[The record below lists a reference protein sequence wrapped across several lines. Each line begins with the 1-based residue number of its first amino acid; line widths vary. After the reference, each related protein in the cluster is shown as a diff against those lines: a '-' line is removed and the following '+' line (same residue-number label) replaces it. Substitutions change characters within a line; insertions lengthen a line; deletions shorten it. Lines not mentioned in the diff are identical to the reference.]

1 MTTLGR
7 YEILDKLGSGSM
19 GTVYRARDTILDRE
33 LALKT
38 IRTEGQV
45 HPELR
50 ERFYRE
56 ARACARLQHPSIV
69 VVYDLG
75 EIDRVAYIA
84 MELLSG
90 LDFRKLIDQR
100 TEMPVPA
107 KLGAMAQIC
116 EALAYAHRNHVV
128 HRDIKPSNLFLIGKT
143 HAKVLDFGIA
153 RMPSSQLTMQGAIL
167 GTPNYMAPEQI
178 LGNAVDARADLFS
191 AALVFFELLVYAH
204 PFQGDNIPRRI
215 VEDDPDPLSAHQR
228 NLPVLLERIFAR
240 ALAKDPDRRYATGD
254 DFAADLRALNEVLL
268 QNSSPTF
275 SRVQLPSEREVGA
288 PAEMVVPPGAD
299 PEEWC
304 LAELMRLIPEF
315 EAAMAG
321 GDRELARQIL
331 VRLEAIGSADPR
343 CANAVR
349 LCRGRLA
356 EEDSPAT
363 SQAER
368 SGSAAW
374 EDPGTGLKMCEYCG
388 ASNRSMAVYCI
399 QCGARLPGAAPPRGG
414 TAPTRTEAAESP
426 AQTDILATVIYG
438 REPETPLATDVSEAS
453 PATAAA
459 STSATS
465 APAPTPPDRPTS
477 VPVEQRPGE
486 WWRQSLNA
494 ARRRQWILWLAAGVV
509 GMVLIALIARPSP
522 PIPVLP
528 PAATAL
534 VAPQR
539 AFIYQTPSRGAKAT
553 AVMKGQRIHVLEL
566 PLASDQLW
574 VRVQLVR
581 GNKAIRP
588 GYMRCSDLSGWDG
601 VDLDSKLALNLL
613 FRQTGSDG
621 QTQADLVEL
630 QRLVARYPNSGI
642 SRAAELEMARLE
654 LTSVRSMKADSQA
667 PEAWQGHLES
677 ARAHLEA
684 ASGDATL
691 ASRVAEAQSQIAE
704 LTAEVTPPPETDPA
718 AHKEDPTV
726 SRQKRIDKLLSA
738 AEDAWTGRHLDEAE
752 KDADQV
758 LKLQPGNQRAADLL
772 QKIDA
777 RRKLDEKFK

>member
-7 YEILDKLGSGSM
+7 YEILDKLGTGSM

-100 TEMPVPA
+100 TEMPVTA

-116 EALAYAHRNHVV
+116 EALAYAHRHHVV

-178 LGNAVDARADLFS
+178 LGNAVDGRADLFS

-215 VEDDPDPLSAHQR
+215 VEDNPDPLSAHQR

-240 ALAKDPDRRYATGD
+240 ALSKDPDRRYATGD

-275 SRVQLPSEREVGA
+275 SRVQLPSERELGA
-288 PAEMVVPPGAD
+288 APETVAPPGPD
-299 PEEWC
+299 PEEC

-349 LCRGRLA
+349 LCRARLA
-356 EEDSPAT
+356 EEESPAR
-363 SQAER
+363 SRAER
-368 SGSAAW
+368 SASDAL
-374 EDPGTGLKMCEYCG
+374 EDTGTGPKTCEYCG
-388 ASNRSMAVYCI
+388 AGNRGMAVYCI
-399 QCGARLPGAAPPRGG
+399 QCGARLPAAAPSRGG
-414 TAPTRTEAAESP
+414 TAPARTEAAESP
-426 AQTDILATVIYG
+426 APTDILATVIYG
-438 REPETPLATDVSEAS
+438 REQETPQATEVSEES
-453 PATAAA
+453 PITAAA
-459 STSATS
+459 NTSAAS
-465 APAPTPPDRPTS
+465 APAQTPPDRPVS
-477 VPVEQRPGE
+477 VPVEQRLGE
-486 WWRQSLNA
+486 WWRQFVHA
-494 ARRRQWILWLAAGVV
+494 APRRQWILWLAAGVV

-522 PIPVLP
+522 RIPVLRP
-528 PAATAL
+528 EATAL
-534 VAPQR
+534 VAAQR
-539 AFIYQTPSRGAKAT
+539 AFMYEAPSGGAKAT
-553 AVMKGQRIHVLEL
+553 TVMKSQRINVLEL
-566 PLASDQLW
+566 PLTSDQQW

-581 GNKAIRP
+581 GNKAMRP
-588 GYMRCSDLSGWDG
+588 GYMRSSDLSGWDG
-601 VDLDSKLALNLL
+601 VDLDSRLALILL
-613 FRQTGSDG
+613 FPQTGSDG
-621 QTQADLVEL
+621 QTGADLVEL
-630 QRLVARYPNSGI
+630 QRLVSRYPNSGI

-654 LTSVRSMKADSQA
+654 LTSIRSMKAEGKA
-667 PEAWQGHLES
+667 PEDWQGRLES

-684 ASGDATL
+684 AGGDASL
-691 ASRVAEAQSQIAE
+691 ASRVAESQSQIAE
-704 LTAEVTPPPETDPA
+704 LTAELTAPVTPPVTP
-718 AHKEDPTV
+718 KEDPTV
-726 SRQKRIDKLLSA
+726 SRQKRIDKLQSD
-738 AEDAWTGRHLDEAE
+738 AEDAWQRRDLDEAE
-752 KDADQV
+752 KDAAQV
-758 LKLQPGNQRAADLL
+758 LKLQPKNQRAADLL
-772 QKIDA
+772 QRIDA